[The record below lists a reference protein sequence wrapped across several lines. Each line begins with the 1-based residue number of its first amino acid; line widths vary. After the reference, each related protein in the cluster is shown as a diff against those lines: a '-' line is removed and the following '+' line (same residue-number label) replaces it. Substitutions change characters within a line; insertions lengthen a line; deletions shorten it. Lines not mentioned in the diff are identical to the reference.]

1 MLTGGMRLVPLEP
14 KKRQK
19 LGLAENQMALLVQ
32 HLGQYGA
39 HAAAKRAGIKKGDVL
54 ISYAGR
60 SDLTTESLLMAESIN
75 RHQTGDRV
83 RVTLLRGD
91 NKKEFQIP
99 IQP

>member
-1 MLTGGMRLVPLEP
+1 
-14 KKRQK
+14 
-19 LGLAENQMALLVQ
+19 MALLVQ

-75 RHQTGDRV
+75 RHQNGRQGPRHPLAGRQQKGIPDPDSALGLRCEPSSCDRGV
-83 RVTLLRGD
+83 LATKIAVLSG
-91 NKKEFQIP
+91 
-99 IQP
+99 